1 MGVWS
6 FGGNTPCDR
15 PRAESCNAVGGT
27 WDLFRYPGICSDSDM
42 YTFGYSFRPWELDP
56 AIADGESI
64 RSYIRET
71 AAAYGVDR
79 KIRFQH
85 RVRRACHGHWPT
97 RFGRSTTCAEPAKSR
112 PVSPAIFSLVVASAP
127 SMPPSAAS
135 ISLLALAHDYFAAV
149 PSIGY
154 LYSLDH
160 HCFELGVGQGA

>member
-64 RSYIRET
+64 RRTFARPRRPT
-71 AAAYGVDR
+71 ASTA
-79 KIRFQH
+79 
-85 RVRRACHGHWPT
+85 
-97 RFGRSTTCAEPAKSR
+97 RS
-112 PVSPAIFSLVVASAP
+112 AS
-127 SMPPSAAS
+127 
-135 ISLLALAHDYFAAV
+135 
-149 PSIGY
+149 SIG
-154 LYSLDH
+154 
-160 HCFELGVGQGA
+160 